1 MSAHRKIFVLSTG
14 FLLGLG
20 LLAGCSDDERNA
32 VGDGAAEVTQ
42 PDDSEETTDSDA
54 GDDSSS
60 DSGGAEEGIGIDE
73 AVRLTQ
79 ERFGGELDSVEPDH
93 FEGVAVWEIE
103 LDDTD
108 EGMDLEVIVDQ
119 RTGDILHYE
128 EN

>member
-1 MSAHRKIFVLSTG
+1 MNSQRRIFVLSTG
-14 FLLGLG
+14 FLLGIG
-20 LLAGCSDDERNA
+20 LLTGCSDDERNA

-42 PDDSEETTDSDA
+42 PDDSEDSTDSGTD
-54 GDDSSS
+54 DDSSS

-73 AVRLTQ
+73 AVRLAQ

-108 EGMDLEVIVDQ
+108 EGTDLEVIVDQ

-128 EN
+128 QD